1 MERLIIDRF
10 AAESGTTRTNSSSPC
25 CVRKGACPLGR
36 RGWGASTTLSWRV
49 SSCLTKD
56 LKLSRLLSPSR
67 SRVVSSG
74 ISSSSFIVL
83 ESCAFVTFLV
93 VTRILGPLAYVDL
106 LFLSLLTDLLSDGSL
121 SAHLAS
127 SIVVLAQG
135 LHEFEVVDTNQELS
149 RDLAVRKR

>member
-1 MERLIIDRF
+1 M
-10 AAESGTTRTNSSSPC
+10 
-25 CVRKGACPLGR
+25 
-36 RGWGASTTLSWRV
+36 
-49 SSCLTKD
+49 
-56 LKLSRLLSPSR
+56 
-67 SRVVSSG
+67 
-74 ISSSSFIVL
+74 
-83 ESCAFVTFLV
+83 
-93 VTRILGPLAYVDL
+93 TRILGPLAYVDL